1 MAEHA
6 PGYYAYLLR
15 MWRTGP
21 QGPWRAS
28 LEDAETGERIGFGS
42 LAEAFG
48 YLRAKAHGPMADR
61 DDVALRGGSIYA
73 CTPLDVD
80 THSRAKEA
88 DDEQDPQE
96 FGTQARER

>member
-48 YLRAKAHGPMADR
+48 YLLERAEEIQPSASKDR
-61 DDVALRGGSIYA
+61 QE
-73 CTPLDVD
+73 PL
-80 THSRAKEA
+80 
-88 DDEQDPQE
+88 
-96 FGTQARER
+96 